1 MHKSFKEFFEK
12 DSVFK
17 VSVVLASILW
27 LINAGFNFAARDY
40 RAFCI
45 NVLYALCLCAICRTY
60 YTKEDRVLQGMIGA
74 LMMLCVI
81 GNVNVMSEGLEA
93 EIPSRALWQMI
104 IGSVLTLGL
113 FLNHFMIVHNKR
125 KTMWR
130 IKNNQILIMLL
141 LLLRTYQVLVNII
154 SRGFTPLMIE
164 VTVGLLAIIP
174 TLDAIVCIET
184 KTDAYKID
192 R

>member
-17 VSVVLASILW
+17 VSIVLASILW
-27 LINAGFNFAARDY
+27 LINAGFIFAARDY

-60 YTKEDRVLQGMIGA
+60 YTEEDRVLQGMIGA

-81 GNVNVMSEGLEA
+81 GNVNVMSEGLET

-113 FLNHFMIVHNKR
+113 FLNHFMIVHKKR